1 MLRGITTAVAVA
13 YFTAVK
19 SGPASKTSY
28 SLAFLIFFC
37 LGDGILAP
45 KVLMSTQIL
54 VTLDNSLSLVPSMIY
69 NFFSQLPGCAIARNG
84 VEGTFQ
90 PPG

>member
-1 MLRGITTAVAVA
+1 MLRGITTTVAVA

-28 SLAFLIFFC
+28 SLAFPIFLS

-45 KVLMSTQIL
+45 QVLMSAQIL
-54 VTLDNSLSLVPSMIY
+54 VTLDSSLSFVPSMIY
-69 NFFSQLPGCAIARNG
+69 FFFSAPRLCYGWK
-84 VEGTFQ
+84 
-90 PPG
+90 